1 MKRILTIQDISCFG
15 KCSITIA
22 LPVISAMGVEAVIL
36 PTALFSTHTLFPDY
50 KKISLSEQMMLFAEQ
65 WKNNGIKFDAIY
77 TGYLG
82 SIEEID
88 TVLSL
93 IDMFKD
99 PNTLVFVDPVMGDN
113 GKLYRG
119 FDEEYVVRNRKLCG
133 RADII
138 VPNITE
144 ACMLTGAK
152 YTETRGE
159 KYYADLCGRL
169 CEMGAKTA
177 VLTGASLSEGKT
189 GVFGMRA
196 SDCETFSYQNDRIDA
211 SYHGTGDLFASTA
224 AAAMVRG
231 IAMSD
236 AFRIASDYTAETI
249 RATMRNP
256 DHPWYG
262 VDFEST
268 LPLLIEMTTKYL

>member
-22 LPVISAMGVEAVIL
+22 LPVISAMGVEGVIL

-50 KKISLSEQMMLFAEQ
+50 RKISLSEQMMAFAEQ

-93 IDMFKD
+93 VDMFRD
-99 PNTLVFVDPVMGDN
+99 ENTLVFVDPVMGDN

-119 FDEEYVVRNRKLCG
+119 FDEEYVIRNRKLCECS
-133 RADII
+133 DII
-138 VPNITE
+138 VPNLTE
-144 ACMLTGAK
+144 ACMLTGTK
-152 YTETRGE
+152 YREDRDE
-159 KYYADLCGRL
+159 SYYAALCGKL
-169 CEMGAKTA
+169 CDMGAKTA

-189 GVFGMRA
+189 GVYGMRA
-196 SDCETFSYQNDRIDA
+196 SDRAAFNR
-211 SYHGTGDLFASTA
+211 TGLRAT
-224 AAAMVRG
+224 R
-231 IAMSD
+231 
-236 AFRIASDYTAETI
+236 RTASDSARRPHQRRRFQANPRRESCAFVARHYAPH
-249 RATMRNP
+249 RALRRRPVP
-256 DHPWYG
+256 D
-262 VDFEST
+262 FRRA
-268 LPLLIEMTTKYL
+268 